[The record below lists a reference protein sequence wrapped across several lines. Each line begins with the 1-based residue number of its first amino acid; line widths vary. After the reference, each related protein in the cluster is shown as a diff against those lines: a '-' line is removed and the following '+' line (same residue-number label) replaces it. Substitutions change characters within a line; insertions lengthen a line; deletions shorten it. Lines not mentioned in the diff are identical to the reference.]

1 MKSLVFSL
9 LVSSAVSYL
18 GWELFLY
25 YLYEPLTATVI
36 VALLVAWFRFRSLRS
51 GLPAPYGRGRVSII
65 DEKASM
71 RSGLLLVLGGIIS
84 VGGLMAS
91 VYLLPPELYF
101 IVLIG
106 VVAGLPLSQAVYFA
120 LVASVE
126 ATSRS
131 RVLLATEETTRDG
144 VDVLVKTVEMVP
156 RDGGLDEILRPRQ
169 VENGRP

>member
-1 MKSLVFSL
+1 VKSLVFSL
-9 LVSSAVSYL
+9 LVTSAVAYL

-25 YLYEPLTATVI
+25 YLYEPLIATAI
-36 VALLVAWFRFRSLRS
+36 VALLVAWFRFRGLRS

-71 RSGLLLVLGGIIS
+71 RSGVLLVLGGIIS

-126 ATSRS
+126 AKSHS
-131 RVLLATEETTRDG
+131 RVFLATEETTRDG
-144 VDVLVKTVEMVP
+144 ADVLVKTVEMVH
-156 RDGGLDEILRPRQ
+156 RDGGLDELLRPRQ
-169 VENGRP
+169 VESGQP